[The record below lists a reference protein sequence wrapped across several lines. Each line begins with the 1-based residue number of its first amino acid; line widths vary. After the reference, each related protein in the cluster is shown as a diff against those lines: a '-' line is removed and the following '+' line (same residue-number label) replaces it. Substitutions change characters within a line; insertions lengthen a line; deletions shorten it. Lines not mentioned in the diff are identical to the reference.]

1 VSERFRS
8 QVDELLADQP
18 PDDDAALGSW
28 LSPSAESRVEEI
40 AIELVREAVWRP
52 ADDSSDPAYRALKAS
67 VRASGI
73 LQPLLLR
80 PRPDGTFEVVS
91 GARRLRAARETAQSA
106 VPAIIREL
114 SDIEALVGGWDS
126 MLRGGLSGVEREQ
139 LRQRLGSAGMSATEA
154 EALIGTVP
162 SRDTGAAH
170 GAVREAP
177 QPTTPPVSSPPPLS
191 PPRPIEVATPPVE
204 EEADFAGAPMTAFA
218 VAPPP
223 AVPAVPDLV
232 NEADFAGAPMS
243 ESPAVG
249 LAPSRRP
256 ADLPVDPVVFPVGPL
271 EPVWVVDEADE
282 PEPTQSATGPPPPA
296 AEPAPPPV
304 TAVAAVE
311 VLAAQPVRAPE
322 PAPGLVE
329 PPASAAAAAEAL
341 VVIDLPAPAAPEV
354 AEAAFDAPPVAA
366 PADHV
371 RPSMPAVIAEP
382 RPAIGAGRARR
393 EPAAAKP
400 APARPAPAA
409 VAARVPQE
417 PVPAIART
425 RPSRARSPFR
435 AIIDPRT
442 VATVGVAA
450 AVGAIVF
457 LVVAVIL
464 GAGAGRPLTIA
475 IVVALVG
482 FFLAIISLALPRRD
496 L

>member
-106 VPAIIREL
+106 VPAIVREL
-114 SDIEALVGGWDS
+114 SDVEALVGGWDS

-154 EALIGTVP
+154 EALIATVP
-162 SRDTGAAH
+162 SRDTAAAH

-177 QPTTPPVSSPPPLS
+177 PPPAPPVSS

-204 EEADFAGAPMTAFA
+204 EETDFAGAPMTAFA

-223 AVPAVPDLV
+223 VVSAVPDLV

-271 EPVWVVDEADE
+271 EPVWVVDEE
-282 PEPTQSATGPPPPA
+282 EEEEQEPTQSATGPPPPA
-296 AEPAPPPV
+296 AEQAPPPV

-311 VLAAQPVRAPE
+311 VLAPQPVRAPE
-322 PAPGLVE
+322 PARGLVE
-329 PPASAAAAAEAL
+329 QPAAAAAAAEAL

-354 AEAAFDAPPVAA
+354 SEAAFDAPPVAA
-366 PADHV
+366 PSDHV

-382 RPAIGAGRARR
+382 QPAIGPRRARR

-400 APARPAPAA
+400 APARPAPPA
-409 VAARVPQE
+409 VAARAPQE